1 MTNDKPLIG
10 ITIGDFNGV
19 GPEIIL
25 KTLSD
30 DRILNFCTPVVYGSI
45 KITSQYRQILG
56 IDDFS
61 FNQITGPE
69 NADPKRSNI
78 INCWKEEYQVTPGKA
93 TNEAG
98 DCAFK
103 ALESATKD
111 LKEGKLD
118 AIVTAPVNKKLVQ
131 HASPVPMQSGNPSVD
146 DSKGTNNNNFTGHT
160 EYFTKI
166 FEAKE
171 TLMLLVAE
179 HIKVGVVTG
188 HIPLIE
194 VTKSI
199 TKEKI
204 ISKLN
209 VLLKTLKEDFQ
220 IAKPKIAVLGLNPHA
235 GEQGLFGEEEEKV
248 IRPAIDVMKKEGELV
263 FGPFSAD
270 GFFGSLQYK
279 KFDAV
284 LAMYH
289 DQGLIPFKTLAF
301 EFGVNYTAGLPV
313 VRTSPDH
320 GTGYD
325 IAGKNIASEASM
337 RQAIFLAC
345 DIVKARSM
353 VA

>member
-25 KTLSD
+25 KSLSD

-45 KITSQYRQILG
+45 KIISQYRQILR
-56 IDDFS
+56 IDNFS
-61 FNQITGPE
+61 FNQITGLE
-69 NADPKRSNI
+69 NADPKRANI
-78 INCWKEEYQVTPGKA
+78 INCWKEEYQITPGKA

-103 ALESATKD
+103 VLESATKD

-118 AIVTAPVNKKLVQ
+118 AIVTAPINKKLVQ
-131 HASPVPMQSGNPSVD
+131 PASNPSGGG
-146 DSKGTNNNNFTGHT
+146 SKGTNKNNDFTGHT
-160 EYFTKI
+160 EYFTKV

-199 TKEKI
+199 TKEKMI
-204 ISKLN
+204 FKLN
-209 VLLKTLKEDFQ
+209 VLQNTLKKDFR

-248 IRPAIDVMKKEGELV
+248 IRPAIDAMKKEGELV

-325 IAGKNIASEASM
+325 IAGKNIASETSM

-353 VA
+353 